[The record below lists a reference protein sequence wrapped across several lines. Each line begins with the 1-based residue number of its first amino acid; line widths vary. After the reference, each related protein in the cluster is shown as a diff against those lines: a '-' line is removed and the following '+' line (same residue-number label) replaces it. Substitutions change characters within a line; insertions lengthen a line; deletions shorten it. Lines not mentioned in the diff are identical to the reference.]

1 MFDKIIPKKILSS
14 LEDFQKGM
22 GCFGQN
28 QILQGVYGE
37 YELSGDIFESLLF
50 TNILNLQFLKP

>member
-1 MFDKIIPKKILSS
+1 MSDKIIPEKLLAS
-14 LEDFQKGM
+14 LEDFQQGL

-37 YELSGDIFESLLF
+37 FELSGDIFESLLF